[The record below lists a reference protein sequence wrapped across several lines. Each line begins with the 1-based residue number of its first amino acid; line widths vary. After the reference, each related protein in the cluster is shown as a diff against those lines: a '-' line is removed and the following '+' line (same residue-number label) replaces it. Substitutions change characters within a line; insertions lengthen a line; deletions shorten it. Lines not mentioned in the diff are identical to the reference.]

1 MTKSKKTENE
11 IKEIVET
18 QENHDDFKTT
28 YDTLKATVE
37 ALNLDYEKFNEKRV
51 KVAGARVRNN
61 LLNCRKLCDK
71 LRKHVLEDI
80 RAIPTK
86 HRKECEDELIEIP
99 KPLEQLECS
108 DDKIIEDELIE
119 IPKQLEP
126 LEGVIIKK
134 ARKSRKIKTN

>member
-1 MTKSKKTENE
+1 MTKSEKTENE

-71 LRKHVLEDI
+71 LRKHVLADI

-99 KPLEQLECS
+99 KSLEQLDLEELES
-108 DDKIIEDELIE
+108 DKELIE

-126 LEGVIIKK
+126 LEGVKIKK
-134 ARKSRKIKTN
+134 ARKSRKTKTN